1 MFEFKCGHEGCYMP
15 WAFVYNGV
23 VMVQSRH
30 SGEMHTN
37 AIGLTELYRVMR
49 ASQGV
54 ETLST
59 ADFALS
65 TVRRALVTLLDAAA
79 PVAGF
84 ELVCIDK
91 RCSLPWG
98 VIANGTLYV
107 VSWHGEKHANSVHVD
122 VIKLLFG
129 VKHGLNGG

>member
-1 MFEFKCGHEGCYMP
+1 MP

-37 AIGLTELYRVMR
+37 AIGLAELYRVLR
-49 ASQGV
+49 ASQGA

-65 TVRRALVTLLDAAA
+65 TVRRAEVMLPGA
-79 PVAGF
+79 PATTPGF

-98 VIANGTLYV
+98 VVANGSLHV
-107 VSWHGEKHANSVHVD
+107 VSWHGEKHINSVHVD

-129 VKHGLNGG
+129 VRYGLNGG